1 MERPLRVRRATESKG
16 AQTKVRETRV
26 TDLLKGQV
34 PEGGS
39 AITFERED
47 WCGEKN
53 ILLNYKVTQLEGRC
67 YMMDK

>member
-1 MERPLRVRRATESKG
+1 MERTLGMRKGIESKG
-16 AQTKVRETRV
+16 AQTKVRKIRV

-39 AITFERED
+39 KITFERGD

-53 ILLNYKVTQLEGRC
+53 ILLK
-67 YMMDK
+67 